1 MVRCVRARGAFRAL
15 APAAL
20 APRYHVRMSDAF
32 RTELLPRLSERDI
45 AGLAEVLIDCVQGG
59 ASVSFMWPI
68 SQAKASGFWRGLAAD
83 VQRGACLVLVAR
95 DREAR
100 IVGTVQL
107 LLNLPENQPH
117 RADLAKMLV
126 HRSVRRQG
134 VGALLLRAA
143 EAAAQGA
150 GRTLLV
156 LDTASKDAERLYA
169 RSGWQRV
176 GEIPGYALWPGGGP
190 CATTVFYKSLG

>member
-1 MVRCVRARGAFRAL
+1 MG
-15 APAAL
+15 
-20 APRYHVRMSDAF
+20 DAF
-32 RTELLPRLSERDI
+32 RIELLPRLSERDV
-45 AGLAEVLIDCVQGG
+45 ASLAEVLSDCVQGG

-68 SQAKASGFWRGLAAD
+68 SQAKAQGFWRGVAED
-83 VQRGACLVLVAR
+83 VARGECLVLAAR
-95 DREAR
+95 DREER

-107 LLNLPENQPH
+107 LLRLPENQPH

-126 HRSVRRQG
+126 HRSARRQG
-134 VGALLLRAA
+134 VGALLLAAA
-143 EAAAQGA
+143 EAAALAA

-176 GEIPGYALWPGGGP
+176 GEIPGYALWPGGGL

>member
-1 MVRCVRARGAFRAL
+1 MVRRLRGCGAFL
-15 APAAL
+15 GFAPAKL
-20 APRYHVRMSDAF
+20 APRYHARMSEPF
-32 RTELLPRLSERDI
+32 RIELLPRLTERDI
-45 AGLAEVLIDCVQGG
+45 AGLTEVLIDCVQGG

-68 SQAKASGFWRGLAAD
+68 SQAKASAFWRSLAAD
-83 VQRGACLVLVAR
+83 VLRGECLLLVAL
-95 DREAR
+95 DREGR

-107 LLNLPENQPH
+107 LLKLPENQPH

-176 GEIPGYALWPGGGP
+176 GEIPGYALWPGGGL
-190 CATTVFYKSLG
+190 CA